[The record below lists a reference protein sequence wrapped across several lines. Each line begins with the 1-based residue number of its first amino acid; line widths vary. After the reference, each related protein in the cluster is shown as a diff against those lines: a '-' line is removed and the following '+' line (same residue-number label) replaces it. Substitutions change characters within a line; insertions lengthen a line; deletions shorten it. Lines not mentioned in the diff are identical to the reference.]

1 LLAWLLAVLVCT
13 TALAQE
19 QQVRL
24 ALLGL
29 AVLLV
34 AFRLVAHL
42 FQQQEAEH
50 LLLCLGLLVL
60 LAQLAQWKLQKTL
73 LVCLALKT
81 HTWQKLF
88 KLAVKIL
95 EQNNLH
101 CWQDKLAAWV

>member
-1 LLAWLLAVLVCT
+1 VLVCT

-34 AFRLVAHL
+34 AFLLAAHL

-50 LLLCLGLLVL
+50 LLLCLGLLAL
-60 LAQLAQWKLQKTL
+60 LAQLAQWKPQKTQL
-73 LVCLALKT
+73 TCLALKV
-81 HTWQKLF
+81 HTWQKPF
-88 KLAVKIL
+88 KLVEIGLA
-95 EQNNLH
+95 QNKPQ
-101 CWQDKLAAWV
+101 C

>member
-1 LLAWLLAVLVCT
+1 LLAWLLAVLACT

-29 AVLLV
+29 AALWA
-34 AFRLVAHL
+34 AFRLAAHL
-42 FQQQEAEH
+42 FQQQEAGH

-73 LVCLALKT
+73 LVCLVLKT

-88 KLAVKIL
+88 KLAVTTLVQSKH
-95 EQNNLH
+95 H
-101 CWQDKLAAWV
+101 C